1 MTRIAPAPTSGAQ
14 SRPGRLEGLNVF
26 ITGASRGIGR
36 SVALTMAQE
45 GARLTLA
52 ATSAQSLD
60 NVLAQCAP
68 AASGSHRVQL
78 LDVADR
84 AACFAA
90 ILESRAAQGSVDVLV
105 NGAGIYLARSFLD
118 HSEADFQRL
127 IDVNLLGT
135 MHLMQAA
142 LPEMME
148 KRSGRVI
155 NIASAAGKWASPNQS
170 GYNISKHAVIGLTRC
185 VALEMG
191 AFGVTVNAICPGL
204 VETDMLRTSYGR
216 TTQHAGSSLDEVLAP
231 VLSRVAMRRALQ
243 PEEIATLA
251 VFLAS
256 AESSG
261 MTGQSLSI
269 DGGMLYT

>member
-1 MTRIAPAPTSGAQ
+1 MTLAEAVPVRTAQ
-14 SRPGRLEGLNVF
+14 PRPGRLEGLNVL

-36 SVALTMAQE
+36 AVALAMAQE

-52 ATSAQSLD
+52 ATSARSLE
-60 NVLAQCAP
+60 VAFAQCAP
-68 AASGSHRVQL
+68 VASGPHRMQV

-90 ILESRAAQGSVDVLV
+90 VFAARAAHGSVDVLV

-127 IDVNLLGT
+127 IDVNLLGS

-155 NIASAAGKWASPNQS
+155 NIASAAGKWASANQS

-191 AFGVTVNAICPGL
+191 PFGVTVNAICPGL
-204 VETDMLRTSYGR
+204 VETDMLRTAYGR
-216 TTQHAGSSLDEVLAP
+216 TAQHAGSSLHEVVAP
-231 VLSRVAMRRALQ
+231 VLSRVAMGRALQ
-243 PEEIATLA
+243 PEEIASLA

-261 MTGQSLSI
+261 MTGQSLAM
-269 DGGMLYT
+269 DGGMLYV